1 MFTGIVQGVGEIIAI
16 REPSADFRTHVVKL
30 PDGMTEHL
38 QIGASVANNGC
49 CLTITQI
56 DGNTV
61 SFDLMKETLK
71 DQFGSSENGRC
82 RQPRTCRPF
91 WR

>member
-30 PDGMTEHL
+30 PDRMTEHL

-56 DGNTV
+56 DGDTGGA
-61 SFDLMKETLK
+61 FEI
-71 DQFGSSENGRC
+71 NGISRF
-82 RQPRTCRPF
+82 QTT
-91 WR
+91 

>member
-16 REPSADFRTHVVKL
+16 REPSADFRTHIVKL

-56 DGNTV
+56 DGDAV
-61 SFDLMKETLK
+61 SFDLM
-71 DQFGSSENGRC
+71 
-82 RQPRTCRPF
+82 
-91 WR
+91 